1 MLYSLI
7 IFKFYKFY
15 TAPVI
20 LEDVRQNVDK
30 KILEAEDIFREATV
44 FTKENFIRKLTLF
57 LDKDI
62 GRYSQ

>member
-1 MLYSLI
+1 MLHSLI